1 MTFTRNKSNKS
12 QGFSLVELIIS
23 FAVLGVGVAV
33 FANMRSQN
41 FKSVVVLKNRQEA
54 SRIGH
59 YLLTFTD
66 CVRTKADA
74 GYLAACGSNGNLKLL
89 ADDGSEILPANGKL
103 FDRLQV
109 SAACDDGLITVS
121 ATGPDWSTT
130 PKALLDGVPIVC
142 KDLVV
147 PCLVNPAYN
156 PSQIDC
162 TVNVKDQN
170 NIWKKAKGLW
180 EKRVD
185 AFTDPFASFI
195 SPLATAN
202 TSGWGNYCPEV
213 PGSEMLLYTTYLDV
227 KDPGDYTVESIID
240 DKGSVRFWEEGDPSR
255 EIIVAGNKLSPTT
268 INLLKKKYV
277 IVVDAT
283 DHGKAA
289 TGAAFSIRNP
299 SGNVVKRS
307 ENNSNNETC
316 IFRVSKSEDIATFV
330 PKAASCRQCY
340 GNLAP
345 P

>member
-1 MTFTRNKSNKS
+1 MPSTRNKSNKS
-12 QGFSLVELIIS
+12 QGFSLVELMIS

-54 SRIGH
+54 TRIGH

-66 CVRTKADA
+66 CARTKAAA
-74 GYLAACGSNGNLKLL
+74 GYAAACGSNGSLKLL
-89 ADDGSEILPANGKL
+89 AADGSEILPATGKL

-109 SAACDDGLITVS
+109 GATCDEGIINVS

-162 TVNVKDQN
+162 TINVKN
-170 NIWKKAKGLW
+170 KNSIWKKNAGW
-180 EKRVD
+180 VGRVNG
-185 AFTDPFASFI
+185 FTDSLASFI
-195 SPLATAN
+195 SPLATA
-202 TSGWGNYCPEV
+202 SKKGWGTYCPEV
-213 PGSEMLLYTTYLDV
+213 PGSEKLLYTTYLDV
-227 KDPGDYTVESIID
+227 KDAGDYKVESIID
-240 DKGSVRFWEEGDPSR
+240 DSGSVRFWENGDPSK
-255 EIIVAGNKLSPTT
+255 EIIVGGNQLAPAT
-268 INLLKKKYV
+268 INLRKKKYV
-277 IVVDAT
+277 IVIDAT

-299 SGNVVKRS
+299 SGTVVKRS
-307 ENNSNNETC
+307 EKNSNNETC